1 MQRDI
6 NPKCLTS
13 LRKKILAAA
22 VFLSEIVCQR
32 ELMNSPWNTHSVCPV
47 KLIHL
52 ETAAVHYCHAAPWPC
67 QCGLGWVW
75 LSVNGSFGCIG
86 CRQVGFPYL
95 HVRVMAV
102 NRPLY
107 VIGKHKIS
115 ECSRTLCHLWR
126 AVLICWQVGQ
136 LSHSC
141 CSDCCLLISQIKNL
155 IYLFLSLSHTQH
167 LRQQKKN
174 YKQEGK

>member
-1 MQRDI
+1 MLCDI

-67 QCGLGWVW
+67 QSGLGWVW
-75 LSVNGSFGCIG
+75 LSVNGCFGCSG

-141 CSDCCLLISQIKNL
+141 CSDCCLLISQLKNL

-167 LRQQKKN
+167 LRQQKKKKN
-174 YKQEGK
+174 DK